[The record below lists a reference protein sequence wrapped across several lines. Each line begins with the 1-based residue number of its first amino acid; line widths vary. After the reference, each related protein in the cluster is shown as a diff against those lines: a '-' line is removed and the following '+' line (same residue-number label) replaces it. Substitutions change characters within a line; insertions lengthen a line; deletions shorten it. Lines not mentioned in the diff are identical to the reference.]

1 MSKNYLLGIGNPLRT
16 DDGAGSFV
24 AQHFQHHDWM
34 VSDGRTA
41 PENYTSVIKKIRPE
55 LLVIIDAV
63 EMNLAAG
70 TIKIIPLEKI
80 VSFQFS
86 THYLPLSYLVEYLT
100 PYCSKILLI
109 GIQPLSTELGEGF
122 SESVLRSCHLLIS
135 LLQENKFDTIPVLP

>member
-41 PENYTSVIKKIRPE
+41 PENYTSVIKKIRPD

-70 TIKIIPLEKI
+70 TIKISLRENCF
-80 VSFQFS
+80 FQFS

-109 GIQPLSTELGEGF
+109 GIQPLSTELARV
-122 SESVLRSCHLLIS
+122 SVNLYLDHVICLLAFAGKQI
-135 LLQENKFDTIPVLP
+135 